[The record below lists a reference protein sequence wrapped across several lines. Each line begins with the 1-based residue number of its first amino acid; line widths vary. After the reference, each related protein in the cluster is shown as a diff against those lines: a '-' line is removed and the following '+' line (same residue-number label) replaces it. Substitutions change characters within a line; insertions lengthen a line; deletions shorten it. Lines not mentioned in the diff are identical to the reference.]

1 MAAAAVAKAVAVAV
15 VVVYGGLPIQWHV
28 QFICDVRRTMWL
40 YLMLLQ
46 NNNKLRANV
55 CSRFSWVFCLMPLIL
70 DILKTARLSQRHT
83 LQQPPANNHSKDNAI
98 IFHKEQTVSINICVS
113 ECVHCVLLRQPL
125 QLDSVR

>member
-1 MAAAAVAKAVAVAV
+1 
-15 VVVYGGLPIQWHV
+15 
-28 QFICDVRRTMWL
+28 
-40 YLMLLQ
+40 
-46 NNNKLRANV
+46 
-55 CSRFSWVFCLMPLIL
+55 MPLIL

-125 QLDSVR
+125 QLDSVRWAKRIFFGDIFSRIELWVVVEIVL